1 MNVKQEIVAANR
13 VKLTIEISSEEFAAS
28 MAVAYKKMVGQISI
42 PGFRKGKAPRKVI
55 ENYYGEGVFYE
66 EAFNDCFPKAYEKA
80 IEQEGLFP
88 VEQPEIDV
96 LEIGTGKTC
105 VFTAEFFVKP
115 EVTLGEYKG
124 VEVEKHEHPVTD
136 EMVETQINADRE
148 RTSRW
153 VDVERACKMGDRVT
167 IDYSGSVDGV
177 KFEGGTAENAPLE
190 LGSGTFI
197 PGFEEQVDGLEI
209 GGERD
214 ITVTFPEEY
223 HSEDLAGKEAVFH
236 IVLHGVQEKEL
247 SELDDEF
254 AKDVSEFDTF
264 EAYKNDIREKLEKQ
278 AAQHTD
284 DLFTNAVVDKVS
296 HNATIEIPA
305 PMIEREIDNMVRDM
319 EMRMMYQGI
328 RMEDYFKFTGMTE
341 ETLRGQYRETAELR
355 VRGELVLEA
364 IRKAEGIEADQADV
378 DALVAKYAEQS
389 GIEAEKFTERFTDSD
404 WDYIKTDAATQK
416 TIDFL
421 KANAVA
427 VEPKAEE
434 VKEEEEKAE

>member
-1 MNVKQEIVAANR
+1 
-13 VKLTIEISSEEFAAS
+13 
-28 MAVAYKKMVGQISI
+28 
-42 PGFRKGKAPRKVI
+42 
-55 ENYYGEGVFYE
+55 
-66 EAFNDCFPKAYEKA
+66 
-80 IEQEGLFP
+80 
-88 VEQPEIDV
+88 
-96 LEIGTGKTC
+96 
-105 VFTAEFFVKP
+105 
-115 EVTLGEYKG
+115 
-124 VEVEKHEHPVTD
+124 
-136 EMVETQINADRE
+136 
-148 RTSRW
+148 
-153 VDVERACKMGDRVT
+153 
-167 IDYSGSVDGV
+167 
-177 KFEGGTAENAPLE
+177 
-190 LGSGTFI
+190 
-197 PGFEEQVDGLEI
+197 
-209 GGERD
+209 
-214 ITVTFPEEY
+214 
-223 HSEDLAGKEAVFH
+223 VFH

-434 VKEEEEKAE
+434 VKEEEKAE